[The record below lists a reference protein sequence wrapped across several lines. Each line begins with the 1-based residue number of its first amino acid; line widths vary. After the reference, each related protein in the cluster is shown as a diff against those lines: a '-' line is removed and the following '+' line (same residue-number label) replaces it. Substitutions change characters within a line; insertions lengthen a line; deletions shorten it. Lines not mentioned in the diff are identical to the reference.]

1 MVEAT
6 QEKDTSTTIC
16 YELSVKSIE
25 QLVSLKEAV
34 DGKSLALLG
43 GASALITFVPALAKA
58 WFEQPVSIRNIPF
71 LLAIVL
77 FVFAAIFLLRAY
89 WPKAMMSTYDPKILL
104 DKYTSLEP
112 EQCQLQLLNHFAI
125 NYTHNYNIL
134 SKDSGDV
141 KWGFRFVIAET
152 AFLII
157 RLLLG

>member
-58 WFEQPVSIRNIPF
+58 
-71 LLAIVL
+71 
-77 FVFAAIFLLRAY
+77 
-89 WPKAMMSTYDPKILL
+89 
-104 DKYTSLEP
+104 
-112 EQCQLQLLNHFAI
+112 
-125 NYTHNYNIL
+125 
-134 SKDSGDV
+134 
-141 KWGFRFVIAET
+141 
-152 AFLII
+152 
-157 RLLLG
+157 